1 MPPAP
6 RARAWAP
13 VSAPTAS
20 QSAPEGSSEGETATN
35 PASRSRLGRSDQTAD
50 SERAFVS
57 FSENMGQPS
66 CSKRSSAPL
75 PERVGPYRV
84 HGQLGAG
91 GVGMVYEAED
101 EGLGRRVA
109 VKVLLDASPANQA
122 RFRREARAMGRLN
135 HPNVATIYD
144 VGESDGQAYIAMEL
158 VRGRTL
164 REWLRDGSGAR
175 APLARLQSRLGVA
188 DVLAVLRQAG
198 AGLMAAHEAGLVH
211 RDFKPDN
218 VLVGDDGRVRVVDF
232 GLAKHH
238 AELTED
244 RPFDRE
250 VLARE
255 LADGRITRTGSLMGT
270 PAYMAPEQFRGQGD
284 ARSDQFGFCVV
295 VYESL
300 YGRLPFAGETA
311 EELFEATSR
320 GKLRP
325 WPSHAD
331 VALGVRAVLRR
342 GLSAK
347 AEDRFASMTALLD
360 ALAQAVAHGDAE
372 PKRRHRTTGMRSWRW
387 KIVSA
392 ATGLLIAAISSML
405 QSASDEPPQTQ
416 LTPTADTIA
425 RSPHDRDDAHR
436 DAKKLDDTV
445 HARTAVVHSDR
456 IRPRPAQ
463 S

>member
-1 MPPAP
+1 MQRPADDVHP
-6 RARAWAP
+6 W
-13 VSAPTAS
+13 
-20 QSAPEGSSEGETATN
+20 
-35 PASRSRLGRSDQTAD
+35 
-50 SERAFVS
+50 
-57 FSENMGQPS
+57 
-66 CSKRSSAPL
+66 

-84 HGQLGAG
+84 YGQLGAG

-122 RFRREARAMGRLN
+122 RFRREARAMGQLN
-135 HPNVATIYD
+135 HPNVATVYD
-144 VGESDGQAYIAMEL
+144 VGEADGQAYIAMEL

-164 REWLRDGSGAR
+164 REWLRDGACPTPTR
-175 APLARLQSRLGVA
+175 PRPAKPGVA

-198 AGLMAAHEAGLVH
+198 AGLVAAHEAGLVH

-238 AELTED
+238 AEPTD
-244 RPFDRE
+244 CAVFDRD

-295 VYESL
+295 LYEAL
-300 YGRLPFAGETA
+300 YRRLPFAGRTA

-320 GKLRP
+320 GRLRP
-325 WPSHAD
+325 WPTHAD
-331 VALGVRAVLRR
+331 VAPGVRAALRR
-342 GLSAK
+342 GLSTK
-347 AEDRFASMTALLD
+347 AEDRFPSMAALLD
-360 ALAQAVAHGDAE
+360 ALAQAVAHDDAV
-372 PKRRHRTTGMRSWRW
+372 PRRRHRTKGMRSWKWR
-387 KIVSA
+387 IAGV
-392 ATGLLIAAISSML
+392 ATGLLIALGTSVL
-405 QSASDEPPQTQ
+405 QSESRKTSPTPP
-416 LTPTADTIA
+416 TPPAADSVA
-425 RSPHDRDDAHR
+425 RSLRERAPDANVKQGPE
-436 DAKKLDDTV
+436 DPA
-445 HARTAVVHSDR
+445 HARVAAPVHHS
-456 IRPRPAQ
+456 RPRPAQ